1 MTDRTEIV
9 AEIERTG
16 VVAIVR
22 SDSADPLIE
31 IVDALQAGGLTC
43 IEITMTTPG
52 TLEAIAAASQ
62 RFAGR
67 CAIGVGTVLDPET
80 ARAAILAG
88 ATFVVSPIVDEP
100 TIRLCRRY
108 SVASIPGAFTPTEIV
123 RAWQAGAD
131 VVKVFPAT
139 KLGPSF
145 FKDMRGPLPQI
156 KLTPTGGVSVENAG
170 AFIRAGA
177 VAVGVGSALIGKDA
191 VQAGDFATLTA
202 RAKAFL
208 DAVADARDEAG

>member
-1 MTDRTEIV
+1 MAMTNRTDIV
-9 AEIERTG
+9 GEIERTG

-22 SDSADPLIE
+22 SDSADQLVE

-52 TLEAIAAASQ
+52 ALEAIAAASQ
-62 RFAGR
+62 RFAGQ

-88 ATFVVSPIVDEP
+88 ARFVVSPIVDEP
-100 TIRLCRRY
+100 TIALCRRY

-156 KLTPTGGVSVENAG
+156 KLTPTGGVSVDNAG
-170 AFIRAGA
+170 DFIRAGA
-177 VAVGVGSALIGKDA
+177 VAVGVGSALVSKDL
-191 VQAGDFATLTA
+191 VKAGDFATLTA
-202 RAKAFL
+202 RAEAFL
-208 DAVADARDEAG
+208 QAVADARK